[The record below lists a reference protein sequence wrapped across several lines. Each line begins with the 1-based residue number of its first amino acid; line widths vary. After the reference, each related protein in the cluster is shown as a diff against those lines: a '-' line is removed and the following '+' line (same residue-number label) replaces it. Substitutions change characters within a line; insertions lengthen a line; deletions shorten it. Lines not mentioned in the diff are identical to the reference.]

1 MGRVL
6 GLDYGD
12 SRIGIAL
19 SDPLK
24 MIASPL
30 KTISNKSSEFIKK
43 KLSYF
48 IIDNDIELIVVG
60 LPISLKGKET
70 EQTKK
75 VKLFIKK
82 INCFNI
88 PVFTQDERL
97 SSISAK
103 KSLII
108 QKIKTG
114 HNKQLIDS
122 TAAAIFLQ
130 QFLDIRKKS
139 V

>member
-1 MGRVL
+1 
-6 GLDYGD
+6 
-12 SRIGIAL
+12 
-19 SDPLK
+19 

-43 KLSYF
+43 KLSDL
-48 IIDNDIELIVVG
+48 IIDYDIELIVVG

-75 VKLFIKK
+75 VKLFIEK
-82 INCFNI
+82 INCFDI
-88 PVFTQDERL
+88 PIFTQDERL

-114 HNKQLIDS
+114 QNKQLIDS

-130 QFLDIRKKS
+130 QFLDVRKKN

>member
-12 SRIGIAL
+12 SRIGLAL

-43 KLSYF
+43 NLSDL
-48 IIDNDIELIVVG
+48 IIENDIELIVVS

-70 EQTKK
+70 KQTKK
-75 VKLFIKK
+75 VKLFIKQ
-82 INCFNI
+82 INCFTI
-88 PVFTQDERL
+88 PIFTQDERL

-103 KSLII
+103 KSLMI

-130 QFLDIRKKS
+130 QFLDIRKKN

>member
-12 SRIGIAL
+12 SRIGLAL

-43 KLSYF
+43 KLSDL

-82 INCFNI
+82 INCFDI
-88 PVFTQDERL
+88 PIFTQDERL

-130 QFLDIRKKS
+130 QFLDIRKNNA
-139 V
+139 

>member
-12 SRIGIAL
+12 SRIGLAL

-30 KTISNKSSEFIKK
+30 KTISNKSSQFIKK
-43 KLSYF
+43 KLSDL

>member
-12 SRIGIAL
+12 SRIGLAL

-43 KLSYF
+43 NLSDL
-48 IIDNDIELIVVG
+48 IIENDIELIVVG

-70 EQTKK
+70 KQTKK
-75 VKLFIKK
+75 VKLFIKQ
-82 INCFNI
+82 INCFTI
-88 PVFTQDERL
+88 PIFTQDERL

-103 KSLII
+103 KSLMI

-130 QFLDIRKKS
+130 QFLDIRKKN

>member
-12 SRIGIAL
+12 SRIGLAL

-43 KLSYF
+43 KLSDL
-48 IIDNDIELIVVG
+48 IIDYDIELIVVG

-75 VKLFIKK
+75 VKLFIEK
-82 INCFNI
+82 INCFDI
-88 PVFTQDERL
+88 PIFAQDERL

-114 HNKQLIDS
+114 QNKQLIDS

-130 QFLDIRKKS
+130 QFLDVRKKN

>member
-12 SRIGIAL
+12 SRIGLAL

-30 KTISNKSSEFIKK
+30 KTISNRSFEFIKK
-43 KLSYF
+43 NLSDL
-48 IIDNDIELIVVG
+48 IIENDIELIVVG

-70 EQTKK
+70 KQTKK
-75 VKLFIKK
+75 VKLFIKQ
-82 INCFNI
+82 IHCFTI
-88 PVFTQDERL
+88 PIFTQDEIL

-103 KSLII
+103 KSLMI

-130 QFLDIRKKS
+130 QFLDIRKKN

>member
-12 SRIGIAL
+12 SRIGLAL

-30 KTISNKSSEFIKK
+30 KTISNKSSQFIKK
-43 KLSYF
+43 KLSDL

-82 INCFNI
+82 INCFDI
-88 PVFTQDERL
+88 PIFTQDERL

>member
-12 SRIGIAL
+12 SRIGLAL

-24 MIASPL
+24 IIASPL

-43 KLSYF
+43 KLSDL

-82 INCFNI
+82 INCFDI
-88 PVFTQDERL
+88 PIFTQDERL

>member
-1 MGRVL
+1 MGRAL

-12 SRIGIAL
+12 SRIGLAL

-43 KLSYF
+43 NLSDL
-48 IIDNDIELIVVG
+48 IIENDIELIVVG

-75 VKLFIKK
+75 VKLFIEK
-82 INCFNI
+82 INCFDI
-88 PVFTQDERL
+88 PIFTQDERL

-130 QFLDIRKKS
+130 QFLDIRKKNI
-139 V
+139 

>member
-12 SRIGIAL
+12 SRIGLAL

-43 KLSYF
+43 KLSDL

-82 INCFNI
+82 INCFDI
-88 PVFTQDERL
+88 PIFTQDERL

>member
-12 SRIGIAL
+12 SRIGLAL

-24 MIASPL
+24 LIASPL

-43 KLSYF
+43 KLSDL

-60 LPISLKGKET
+60 LPISMKGKET

-75 VKLFIKK
+75 VKLFIESIK
-82 INCFNI
+82 CFDI
-88 PVFTQDERL
+88 PIFTQDERL

-114 HNKQLIDS
+114 QNKQLIDS